1 MDFTVNPL
9 RMPQKHSPKPAEPTS
24 LPPQPA
30 EPKQSMRARELAI
43 WPTIKAPWTLA
54 TGTYADELE
63 EESSYSHGIL
73 SNNFDYSSIS
83 YRTRD
88 NHVLCPQ
95 LLLGGD
101 EANNSQFLTGG
112 YGARKCYAI
121 PNLEIPKQ
129 WISQCDEQD
138 NLCARRH
145 GSVVSQLEMPTRL
158 VKIEEDASRIRLLP
172 TTTGGQYEMALK
184 SQIFQQHSGTP

>member
-1 MDFTVNPL
+1 MSYIPVSGVLPRETDSRLCKLCLVFEETFLRPL
-9 RMPQKHSPKPAEPTS
+9 SSGRGGNLEPLIS
-24 LPPQPA
+24 HQPTWRDL
-30 EPKQSMRARELAI
+30 KQSALNGCQLCQVFRNSSLHAKRQESPSTLLETLDETDVRLELSLGARELAI

-101 EANNSQFLTGG
+101 EGKFPV
-112 YGARKCYAI
+112 C
-121 PNLEIPKQ
+121 
-129 WISQCDEQD
+129 
-138 NLCARRH
+138 
-145 GSVVSQLEMPTRL
+145 
-158 VKIEEDASRIRLLP
+158 
-172 TTTGGQYEMALK
+172 LK
-184 SQIFQQHSGTP
+184 MTEKF